1 MIRALSSSLS
11 LRLLFIFILAAVL
24 LLFILVTSFA
34 SGMDGQWRRTIQPHL
49 VQYVHYLQQDLGS
62 PPSGVRADQLSEA
75 LNVDIYIYKH
85 DELKHATNQKQLP
98 LDSLNFVAVANRL
111 PQGMRQKIVESGL
124 QPYISRGKHF
134 RRPILKI
141 DQGPHSIYY
150 DMGSDNTQTSYSRRP
165 NFVLIKAIIGLS
177 LVLLAS
183 YFAIRHLL
191 RPIRQI
197 QSSVHR
203 MSNAELSHRI
213 NRSGN
218 SDLDELSQSID
229 GMAARLE
236 ALLDAKRQL
245 LMALSH
251 ELRSPVT
258 RARITTELLPDSRNR
273 ERLLD
278 DLSNMERMIT
288 DIMESERLQSNH
300 SVLNKEP
307 VNVTDILSDELLYS
321 FPEVVITHQHVQPG
335 LLVNADAA
343 RLKIAFRNL
352 LLNADQHGKDSSGKT
367 KLDVSVGTQD
377 DLIIISIRDYGKGI
391 EPEHVQ
397 RITDPLYRP
406 DASRTRTTGG
416 FGMGLTLARL
426 IIEAHQGELRIE
438 SIPSLTPGTNLYVR
452 LPIH

>member
-11 LRLLFIFILAAVL
+11 LRLLFIFILATIL

-49 VQYVHYLQQDLGS
+49 VQYVQYLQQDLGS
-62 PPSGVRADQLSEA
+62 PPSSLRADQLSQS
-75 LNVDIYIYKH
+75 LNVDIYIYQQ
-85 DELKHATNQKQLP
+85 DELVHATNEKQLA
-98 LDSLNFVAVANRL
+98 LNSLNFVTVTNRL
-111 PQGMRQKIVESGL
+111 PQTMREKIVETGIKA
-124 QPYISRGKHF
+124 YVSRSKHF
-134 RRPILKI
+134 RRPILRI
-141 DQGPHSIYY
+141 DQDQHSIYY
-150 DMGSDNTQTSYSRRP
+150 DLGTENRQTSYSGRP
-165 NFVLIKAIIGLS
+165 NFELTKAIIGLS

-183 YFAIRHLL
+183 YFAIRHLI

-218 SDLDELSQSID
+218 SDLDELAHSID
-229 GMAARLE
+229 GMAERLE

-273 ERLLD
+273 ERLID
-278 DLSNMERMIT
+278 DLSNMERMIN
-288 DIMESERLQSNH
+288 DIMESERLQSHH
-300 SVLNKEP
+300 SVLNKEE
-307 VNVTDILSDELLYS
+307 VNVSNILSDELLHS
-321 FPEVVITHQHVQPG
+321 VPEIVIEQKDIQQG

-352 LLNADQHGKDSSGKT
+352 LLNADQHGKDGT
-367 KLDVSVGTQD
+367 GTTQLDVSLEQQGDQIVV
-377 DLIIISIRDYGKGI
+377 SIRDYGQGI
-391 EPEHVQ
+391 EPEHLK

-406 DASRTRTTGG
+406 DSSRTRTTGG

-426 IIEAHQGELRIE
+426 IVEAHQGEINIE
-438 SIPSLTPGTNLYVR
+438 SKPTLAPGTKLTVR
-452 LPIH
+452 LPTQ